1 MGGSGCEVLVSA
13 GSRPA
18 PLQFAVRIRLIW
30 RARLFAV
37 RVRKNWNG
45 SYGLGIAGHGI
56 QRFDCSRFRFVS
68 GSVPFVYNSFLGVSF
83 CRIGFEPRSSFASIV
98 GLNWGAVAADGRPFH
113 LPIKL

>member
-1 MGGSGCEVLVSA
+1 MLDP
-13 GSRPA
+13 RPA